1 MTTFP
6 PTPAPS
12 TDILGKKVGLL
23 QADALT
29 LVLPPSA
36 IKCRNGGSPPDV
48 SYQESEARPPIAPP
62 ATLSK
67 RPSNSLVSPHY
78 AELPPAPTRSRK
90 IIQMK
95 PKPLSLKL
103 MDEGEPPKSTPGTPT
118 SARKKSGNT
127 SAGRKIARK
136 TAHSLIER
144 RRRSKMNEEFG
155 VLKNMIPACAGHE
168 MHKLSILQVSSA
180 LDALISNRVP
190 GATYPCR

>member
-12 TDILGKKVGLL
+12 TDIRGKNASLL

-29 LVLPPSA
+29 LLLPPSA
-36 IKCRNGGSPPDV
+36 VKCRNSWSPPDI
-48 SYQESEARPPIAPP
+48 SYNEPEARPPIAPP
-62 ATLSK
+62 ATLSP

-78 AELPPAPTRSRK
+78 AALPSAPTRSRK

-103 MDEGEPPKSTPGTPT
+103 MDEGESPKRTPGTPA
-118 SARKKSGNT
+118 SARKKPSNT

-155 VLKNMIPACAGHE
+155 ILKNMIPACAGHE
-168 MHKLSILQVSSA
+168 MHKLSILQVRSA
-180 LDALISNRVP
+180 LDTLIPNCLS
-190 GATYPCR
+190 GATYPRR